1 MLERHLQ
8 PVYVAASTTATAP
21 TGQFFRAF
29 TVFTVTSTI
38 AVKGGISQA
47 LDANDAPDG
56 NTFLANQD
64 TPTDQKTGVNLN
76 GTHDAGVYEMIP
88 TVALDLA
95 VPAGTTVYGR
105 FTEIACGSG
114 DVVMAYM

>member
-1 MLERHLQ
+1 MLERNLK

-29 TVFTVTSTI
+29 TVFTVDGTI

-47 LDANDAPDG
+47 LDANDSDG
-56 NTFLANQD
+56 STHLANQD
-64 TPTDQKTGVNLN
+64 TPADQKTGVNLD
-76 GTHDAGVYEMIP
+76 GTHDAGVYELIP
-88 TVALDLA
+88 TVALSVT

-114 DVVMAYM
+114 DVVMTYM

>member
-1 MLERHLQ
+1 M
-8 PVYVAASTTATAP
+8 AASTTATAP

-38 AVKGGISQA
+38 AVKGGISQFIA
-47 LDANDAPDG
+47 ADASDG
-56 NTFLANQD
+56 STHLANQD
-64 TPTDQKTGVNLN
+64 TPADQKTGVNLN